1 MLDLLAVQSS
11 TANATVITLA
21 YTLLLAFV
29 LSSII
34 GWTYERTFLGLSY
47 SRNYVQA
54 LVLSSVVAATVM
66 QAIGDNV
73 GRGLGMLG
81 ALSIVRFRTS
91 FKDPRDIMFIF
102 AALGAGIGCGVYAW
116 GAAVGGTLAFCIVAF
131 LLSRT
136 GLGTKH
142 FFDGMLRFAMPNT
155 SEPRLETEKILR
167 KNLKTFILI
176 TMREVNGGERIDVAY
191 QIKLKASKPAAE
203 VLAELSK
210 VEGLSDIQFM
220 MQDAT
225 TDMWGRNE
233 NGFEKHIPHF
243 FYLQAQTFYRLDS
256 GRSGRGGSG
265 VFLPGKRG
273 PVPGHCRSFGN
284 HY

>member
-11 TANATVITLA
+11 TANATIITLA

-191 QIKLKASKPAAE
+191 QIKLKASKPAADI
-203 VLAELSK
+203 LAELAK

-225 TDMWGRNE
+225 TEM
-233 NGFEKHIPHF
+233 
-243 FYLQAQTFYRLDS
+243 
-256 GRSGRGGSG
+256 
-265 VFLPGKRG
+265 
-273 PVPGHCRSFGN
+273 
-284 HY
+284 

>member
-11 TANATVITLA
+11 TANATIITLA

-116 GAAVGGTLAFCIVAF
+116 GAAVGGTLAFCVVAF

-191 QIKLKASKPAAE
+191 QIKLKASKPAADI
-203 VLAELSK
+203 LAELAK
-210 VEGLSDIQFM
+210 VDGLSDIQFM

-225 TDMWGRNE
+225 TDM
-233 NGFEKHIPHF
+233 
-243 FYLQAQTFYRLDS
+243 
-256 GRSGRGGSG
+256 
-265 VFLPGKRG
+265 
-273 PVPGHCRSFGN
+273 
-284 HY
+284 

>member
-11 TANATVITLA
+11 TANATLITLA
-21 YTLLLAFV
+21 YTLILAFI
-29 LSSII
+29 LSSVIA
-34 GWTYERTFLGLSY
+34 WTYEKTFLGLSY

-102 AALGAGIGCGVYAW
+102 ASLGAGIGCGVFAW
-116 GAAVGGTLAFCIVAF
+116 GAATGGTIAFCIVAF

-142 FFDGMLRFAMPNT
+142 FFDGMLRFAMPND
-155 SEPRLETEKILR
+155 SEPRLAVEKILHSD
-167 KNLKTFILI
+167 LKTFILI
-176 TMREVNGGERIDVAY
+176 TMREVDGGARVDVAY
-191 QIKLKASKPAAE
+191 QVRLRKSKPAAE

-210 VEGLSDIQFM
+210 VEGISDIQFM

-225 TDMWGRNE
+225 TQM
-233 NGFEKHIPHF
+233 
-243 FYLQAQTFYRLDS
+243 
-256 GRSGRGGSG
+256 
-265 VFLPGKRG
+265 
-273 PVPGHCRSFGN
+273 
-284 HY
+284 

>member
-1 MLDLLAVQSS
+1 MLDLLAGQSC
-11 TANATVITLA
+11 TANATIITLA

-191 QIKLKASKPAAE
+191 QIKLKASKPAADI
-203 VLAELSK
+203 LAELAK

-225 TDMWGRNE
+225 TDM
-233 NGFEKHIPHF
+233 
-243 FYLQAQTFYRLDS
+243 
-256 GRSGRGGSG
+256 
-265 VFLPGKRG
+265 
-273 PVPGHCRSFGN
+273 
-284 HY
+284 

>member
-11 TANATVITLA
+11 TANATIITLA

-116 GAAVGGTLAFCIVAF
+116 GAAVGGTLAFCVVAF

-136 GLGTKH
+136 VLGTKH

-225 TDMWGRNE
+225 TDM
-233 NGFEKHIPHF
+233 
-243 FYLQAQTFYRLDS
+243 
-256 GRSGRGGSG
+256 
-265 VFLPGKRG
+265 
-273 PVPGHCRSFGN
+273 
-284 HY
+284 

>member
-11 TANATVITLA
+11 TANATIITLA

-47 SRNYVQA
+47 SRNYVQD

-66 QAIGDNV
+66 HAIGDNV

-116 GAAVGGTLAFCIVAF
+116 GAAVGGTLAFCVVAF

-225 TDMWGRNE
+225 TEM
-233 NGFEKHIPHF
+233 
-243 FYLQAQTFYRLDS
+243 
-256 GRSGRGGSG
+256 
-265 VFLPGKRG
+265 
-273 PVPGHCRSFGN
+273 
-284 HY
+284 

>member
-11 TANATVITLA
+11 TANATLITLA
-21 YTLLLAFV
+21 YTLILAFI
-29 LSSII
+29 LSSVIA
-34 GWTYERTFLGLSY
+34 WTYEKTFLGLSY

-102 AALGAGIGCGVYAW
+102 ASLGAGIGCGVFAW
-116 GAAVGGTLAFCIVAF
+116 GAATGGTIAFCIVAF

-142 FFDGMLRFAMPNT
+142 FFDGMLRFAMPND
-155 SEPRLETEKILR
+155 SAPRLAVEKILHSD
-167 KNLKTFILI
+167 LKTFILI
-176 TMREVNGGERIDVAY
+176 TMREVDGGDRVDVAY
-191 QIKLKASKPAAE
+191 QVRLRKSKPAAE

-210 VEGLSDIQFM
+210 IEGISDIQFM

-225 TDMWGRNE
+225 TQM
-233 NGFEKHIPHF
+233 
-243 FYLQAQTFYRLDS
+243 
-256 GRSGRGGSG
+256 
-265 VFLPGKRG
+265 
-273 PVPGHCRSFGN
+273 
-284 HY
+284 

>member
-11 TANATVITLA
+11 TANATIITLA

-34 GWTYERTFLGLSY
+34 GWPYERTFLGLSY

-91 FKDPRDIMFIF
+91 FKDPRDIMFVF
-102 AALGAGIGCGVYAW
+102 ASLGAGIGCGVYAW
-116 GAAVGGTLAFCIVAF
+116 GAAVGGTIAFSAVAF

-225 TDMWGRNE
+225 TEM
-233 NGFEKHIPHF
+233 
-243 FYLQAQTFYRLDS
+243 
-256 GRSGRGGSG
+256 
-265 VFLPGKRG
+265 
-273 PVPGHCRSFGN
+273 
-284 HY
+284 

>member
-11 TANATVITLA
+11 TANATIITLA

-225 TDMWGRNE
+225 TDM
-233 NGFEKHIPHF
+233 
-243 FYLQAQTFYRLDS
+243 
-256 GRSGRGGSG
+256 
-265 VFLPGKRG
+265 
-273 PVPGHCRSFGN
+273 
-284 HY
+284 

>member
-11 TANATVITLA
+11 TANATIITLA

-116 GAAVGGTLAFCIVAF
+116 GAAVGGTLAFCVVTF

-191 QIKLKASKPAAE
+191 QIKLKASKPAADI
-203 VLAELSK
+203 LAELAK
-210 VEGLSDIQFM
+210 VDGLSDIQFM

-225 TDMWGRNE
+225 TDM
-233 NGFEKHIPHF
+233 
-243 FYLQAQTFYRLDS
+243 
-256 GRSGRGGSG
+256 
-265 VFLPGKRG
+265 
-273 PVPGHCRSFGN
+273 
-284 HY
+284 

>member
-11 TANATVITLA
+11 TANATIITLA

-91 FKDPRDIMFIF
+91 FMFIF

-142 FFDGMLRFAMPNT
+142 FFDGMLRMALPNT
-155 SEPRLETEKILR
+155 SEPRMAVENIMR
-167 KNLKTFILI
+167 KNLKTYILI

-191 QIKLKASKPAAE
+191 QIKLKASKPAADI
-203 VLAELSK
+203 LAELAK
-210 VEGLSDIQFM
+210 VDGLSDIQFM

-225 TDMWGRNE
+225 TDM
-233 NGFEKHIPHF
+233 
-243 FYLQAQTFYRLDS
+243 
-256 GRSGRGGSG
+256 
-265 VFLPGKRG
+265 
-273 PVPGHCRSFGN
+273 
-284 HY
+284 

>member
-1 MLDLLAVQSS
+1 M
-11 TANATVITLA
+11 
-21 YTLLLAFV
+21 
-29 LSSII
+29 
-34 GWTYERTFLGLSY
+34 
-47 SRNYVQA
+47 
-54 LVLSSVVAATVM
+54 
-66 QAIGDNV
+66 
-73 GRGLGMLG
+73 
-81 ALSIVRFRTS
+81 
-91 FKDPRDIMFIF
+91 
-102 AALGAGIGCGVYAW
+102 
-116 GAAVGGTLAFCIVAF
+116 
-131 LLSRT
+131 LSRT

-225 TDMWGRNE
+225 TDM
-233 NGFEKHIPHF
+233 
-243 FYLQAQTFYRLDS
+243 
-256 GRSGRGGSG
+256 
-265 VFLPGKRG
+265 
-273 PVPGHCRSFGN
+273 
-284 HY
+284 

>member
-11 TANATVITLA
+11 TANATIITLA

-73 GRGLGMLG
+73 GRGIGMLG

-116 GAAVGGTLAFCIVAF
+116 GAAVGGTLAFCVVAF

-225 TDMWGRNE
+225 TDM
-233 NGFEKHIPHF
+233 
-243 FYLQAQTFYRLDS
+243 
-256 GRSGRGGSG
+256 
-265 VFLPGKRG
+265 
-273 PVPGHCRSFGN
+273 
-284 HY
+284 

>member
-225 TDMWGRNE
+225 TDM
-233 NGFEKHIPHF
+233 
-243 FYLQAQTFYRLDS
+243 
-256 GRSGRGGSG
+256 
-265 VFLPGKRG
+265 
-273 PVPGHCRSFGN
+273 
-284 HY
+284 